1 MYRVLLT
8 GFGKF
13 GNIEQNPTEI
23 IVNRFENTCPEIL
36 LTRCVLEVDFNTV
49 PATYEAILQ
58 VAQPQMIINMGVA
71 ESSSVLYLEKMALNA
86 GFDVYGEK
94 KHFTLQANAPD
105 AYCSALPVEQI
116 ALHLCA
122 KGIPALRSNYAGHY
136 LCNMLYYLSLQWCAT
151 RKNCHAL
158 FVHIPFTTQIAA
170 QLCLQQHKAYAS
182 LPQNTIEHAINHI
195 IAWVIAQRQTP
206 NLLNV

>member
-1 MYRVLLT
+1 MYSVLLT

-13 GNIEQNPTEI
+13 GNIEQNPTET
-23 IVNRFENTCPEIL
+23 IVNGFENTWPGVL

-58 VAQPQMIINMGVA
+58 ATQPQLIINMGVS
-71 ESSSVLYLEKMALNA
+71 ENSPVLHLEKVALNA

-94 KHFTLQANAPD
+94 KHFRLQANAPD
-105 AYCSALPVEQI
+105 ALFSTLPVAQI
-116 ALHLCA
+116 AQHLCA
-122 KGIPALRSNYAGHY
+122 KGIPALQSNYAGNY

-158 FVHIPFTTQIAA
+158 FVHIPFTTQISA

-182 LPQNTIEHAINHI
+182 LPQNTIEQAVNHI
-195 IAWVIAQRQTP
+195 IAWVIVQQNP
-206 NLLNV
+206 NLFNV